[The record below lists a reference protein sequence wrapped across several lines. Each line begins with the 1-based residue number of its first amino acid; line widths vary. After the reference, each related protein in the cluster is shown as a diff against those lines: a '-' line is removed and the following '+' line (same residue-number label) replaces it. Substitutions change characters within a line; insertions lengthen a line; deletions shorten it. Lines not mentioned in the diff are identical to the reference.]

1 MATVTGLLQQSDVIT
16 MEFTRCWDYLGK
28 LGIMAKEVAMML
40 ERETS
45 DVNNSNTEKDIR
57 LKQTKLERISTLA
70 EKVPCVEMRK
80 RKFNLKRNATSITV
94 AFAARDLLADFHIL
108 KRPVKAMK
116 ILEFVESRSA
126 WEGIFMAASTSTQNL
141 DASEE
146 YLVSS
151 LIE

>member
-1 MATVTGLLQQSDVIT
+1 M
-16 MEFTRCWDYLGK
+16 
-28 LGIMAKEVAMML
+28 
-40 ERETS
+40 
-45 DVNNSNTEKDIR
+45 
-57 LKQTKLERISTLA
+57 
-70 EKVPCVEMRK
+70 
-80 RKFNLKRNATSITV
+80 
-94 AFAARDLLADFHIL
+94 LADFHIL

-126 WEGIFMAASTSTQNL
+126 REGIVMAASTSTQNL

>member
-1 MATVTGLLQQSDVIT
+1 
-16 MEFTRCWDYLGK
+16 
-28 LGIMAKEVAMML
+28 
-40 ERETS
+40 
-45 DVNNSNTEKDIR
+45 
-57 LKQTKLERISTLA
+57 
-70 EKVPCVEMRK
+70 MRK

-126 WEGIFMAASTSTQNL
+126 REGIVMAASTSTQNL